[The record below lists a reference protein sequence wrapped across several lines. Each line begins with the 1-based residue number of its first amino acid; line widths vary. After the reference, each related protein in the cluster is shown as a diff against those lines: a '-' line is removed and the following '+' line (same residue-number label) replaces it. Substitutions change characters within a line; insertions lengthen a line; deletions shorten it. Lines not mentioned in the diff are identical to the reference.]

1 MFHRFTICPRLGPKP
16 TSPEPWFRSRVAPGA
31 SDGAPIGYSW
41 RWGVGDS
48 KPYIRHYIEPMGP
61 LTGTPAD
68 PLNEVAV
75 KSMLWDLTKLLP
87 TVDLYS
93 FWKFAAHLR
102 PTLKDDEKRQRFSGS
117 SLLLGTQMAQDSDT
131 VDVVAGFITKDPER
145 VGELLP
151 TTIPDAMRDAYGPD
165 TPLTALQFVRE
176 FLQSDPY
183 GSQLDPR
190 GTTAVGEWSC
200 G

>member
-1 MFHRFTICPRLGPKP
+1 M
-16 TSPEPWFRSRVAPGA
+16 
-31 SDGAPIGYSW
+31 
-41 RWGVGDS
+41 GDS

-68 PLNEVAV
+68 PFNEVAV
-75 KSMLWDLTKLLP
+75 KSMLWDLTKILP
-87 TVDLYS
+87 SVDLYS

-102 PTLKDDEKRQRFSGS
+102 PNLKDDVKRQQFSGS

-131 VDVVAGFITKDPER
+131 VDVVAGFITKDPEI
-145 VGELLP
+145 VQELLP
-151 TTIPDAMRDAYGPD
+151 TIIPEAMRDAHGAE
-165 TPLTALQFVRE
+165 TPLNALHFVRE

-183 GSQLDPR
+183 GCQLDPR
-190 GTTAVGEWSC
+190 GTTAVGEWRC